1 MSNKTSMTT
10 RFHHQKLTTSTVQ
23 PNISLFNGIE
33 NEYMVSHVYE
43 IADASNL
50 DLPFYKF

>member
-1 MSNKTSMTT
+1 MLNKNDMTT
-10 RFHHQKLTTSTVQ
+10 RYHHQKLTSQTIQ
-23 PNISLFNGIE
+23 PSISLFNGIE

-50 DLPFYKF
+50 DLPLYKF

>member
-1 MSNKTSMTT
+1 MSNRNYMTA
-10 RFHHQKLTTSTVQ
+10 RYHHQRLTSQTIQ